1 MSASNKALLV
11 FIAIVAFA
19 VGAAINSAR
28 VSDDIDSDTLLSA
41 QLNEVASDST
51 PDEPQY
57 SANTINNLLGEK
69 LTLVNFW
76 ASWCAPCREEMPLF
90 EAFYQQAKS
99 QGFEV
104 IGVAI
109 DSPDKAK
116 PMLDSMGITYPILY
130 AERTGMEVM
139 ESAGNPQGLL
149 PYSLILDKNGT
160 VIEQVLGTVHEP
172 QILEWLSSVNI
183 NVTLASPDEN

>member
-1 MSASNKALLV
+1 MSANNKALII

-19 VGAAINSAR
+19 IGIAINHNH
-28 VSDDIDSDTLLSA
+28 VSDDIDSDTLLAA
-41 QLNEVASDST
+41 QLNAVTPDST
-51 PDEPQY
+51 PDQPQY
-57 SANTINNLLGEK
+57 SASTINDLLGKK

-90 EAFYQQAKS
+90 ESFYQRAKS
-99 QGFEV
+99 QGFEI

-109 DSPDKAK
+109 DNPDKAK

-139 ESAGNPQGLL
+139 ESAGNTHGLL
-149 PYSLILDKNGT
+149 PYSLLLDENGN
-160 VIEQVLGTVHEP
+160 VIEQVLGIVHEP
-172 QILEWLSSVNI
+172 QIYKWLSSVDI
-183 NVTLASPDEN
+183 NLN